1 MPPKKKKRPKSSHH
15 QSKGELVF
23 KDDDQHYCI
32 ALKALGDRRF
42 QLLGDEDA
50 QPIIGKLRGNMRRS
64 QFVTQGTVVLVAD
77 RVDDDSRKVD
87 ILMRYTDVHVR
98 MLRKYGELDDL
109 DACVAQYER
118 DNALGGPSVAASSDA
133 QDDGVEIVFE
143 DDIDALIDD
152 L

>member
-15 QSKGELVF
+15 QGKGELVF
-23 KDDDQHYCI
+23 KDEHQHYCI

-50 QPIIGKLRGNMRRS
+50 QPIVGKLRGNMRRS
-64 QFVTQGTVVLVAD
+64 QFVTQGTIVLVAD

-118 DNALGGPSVAASSDA
+118 DNALGGGPSVAESAEN
-133 QDDGVEIVFE
+133 DGVEIVFE
-143 DDIDALIDD
+143 EDIDALIDG